1 MRRHSYRPMNTFGK
15 HLTLT
20 TFGESHGPAMGGVI
34 DGFPPGFKVDFDT
47 LYSEVAKRRPGSSPL
62 VTARNEKDIPEF
74 LSGIS
79 PEGITLGSPIG
90 FIVRNSDHHS
100 SDYDEMAGKYRPNH
114 ADYTY
119 ISRYGIRDHRGG
131 GRSSARETVNWV
143 VAGALA
149 SQWLESKGIKI
160 ETVLS
165 QVGSVSAGNLFDG
178 LMTAPEE
185 HSTLKVNPQISLAME
200 EEVRITKKAGDSVG
214 GKVSCLITGLPAG
227 IGSPVA
233 DKLHSAL
240 AAAMM
245 SINAAKGFEYGLG
258 FRAAESNGSAT
269 ADLFMQKE
277 HPESPLR
284 TSTNYSGG
292 IQGGISNGMPI
303 FFSVAF
309 KPTPTLMMPL
319 DTVDISGN
327 ATVLRPAGRHDP
339 CVAVRAVPVV
349 KAMAAL
355 VIADFMV

>member
-1 MRRHSYRPMNTFGK
+1 MNTFGK
-15 HLTLT
+15 NITLT

-34 DGFPPGFKVDFDT
+34 DGFPAGFKIDFDK
-47 LYSEVAKRRPGSSPL
+47 LYEEVAKRRPGSSPL
-62 VTARNEKDIPEF
+62 VTARKESDRPEF

-100 SDYDEMAGKYRPNH
+100 SDYDTMASLYRPNH

-119 ISRYGIRDHRGG
+119 IKRYGIRDHRGG

-149 SQWLESKGIKI
+149 SQWLESKGIYI
-160 ETVLS
+160 QTVLS
-165 QVGSVSAGNLFDG
+165 QAGSVCVKNIFEE
-178 LMTAPEE
+178 LMVVPA
-185 HSTLKVNPQISLAME
+185 LNPRL
-200 EEVRITKKAGDSVG
+200 EVDAEIKKAMDEAVMKAKSNGDSIG
-214 GKVSCLITGLPAG
+214 GRVSALVTGMPPG

-233 DKLHSAL
+233 DKLNAAL

-258 FRAAESNGSAT
+258 FKAAGAYGSLT
-269 ADLFMQKE
+269 ADTFIPDGNDGIK
-277 HPESPLR
+277 

-309 KPTPTLMMPL
+309 KPTPTLMQPL
-319 DTVDISGN
+319 KTVDTSGN
-327 ATVLRPAGRHDP
+327 VVTMQPAGRHDP
-339 CVAVRAVPVV
+339 CVAVRAVHVV
-349 KAMAAL
+349 KAMTAL
-355 VIADFMV
+355 VIADFLV